1 MRNEWYCV
9 NDPGWH
15 NAGMLEIW
23 RKKKVFVA
31 QCKTTIL
38 CEELLAELTNH
49 LKNHDQLRLTVHYTA
64 VHCNWSIKSESI
76 NWLLLWKDRI
86 VPHSLNWDK
95 YWNVHDVRELI
106 ITLITRI
113 CWMVSEQL
121 KGHKFY
127 TEFNTFNC
135 NCQHQMIR
143 ISLFQPSSHIMCP
156 RSSNWNHSQSKG
168 DRGGGGKKLNRLIN
182 SANHVYSYTSG
193 QWVGFWLSVS
203 PQPFRPPWL
212 LARKYHGA
220 VLEGEAEAEA
230 AGGGLWLWPQVPPV

>member
-1 MRNEWYCV
+1 MSDWRNTLLRFILMLTKEHQYVPSVYKVILIDIHDNAVMRNEWYCV

-49 LKNHDQLRLTVHYTA
+49 LTNHDQLRLTVHYTA

-76 NWLLLWKDRI
+76 NWFLLWKDKI

-106 ITLITRI
+106 ITLTRI

-121 KGHKFY
+121 KGHKFF
-127 TEFNTFNC
+127 TEFKTFNC
-135 NCQHQMIR
+135 NCQHQND
-143 ISLFQPSSHIMCP
+143 Q
-156 RSSNWNHSQSKG
+156 
-168 DRGGGGKKLNRLIN
+168 D
-182 SANHVYSYTSG
+182 
-193 QWVGFWLSVS
+193 
-203 PQPFRPPWL
+203 QPFPAFFSHHVPSQFKL
-212 LARKYHGA
+212 KPFA
-220 VLEGEAEAEA
+220 VQGWSWRRWE
-230 AGGGLWLWPQVPPV
+230 